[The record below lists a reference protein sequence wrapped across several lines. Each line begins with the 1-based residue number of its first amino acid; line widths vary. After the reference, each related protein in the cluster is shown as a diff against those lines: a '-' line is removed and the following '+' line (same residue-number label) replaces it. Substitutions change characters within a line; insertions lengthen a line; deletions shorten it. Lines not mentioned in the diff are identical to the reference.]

1 MINMA
6 KNNEKN
12 DVAGFLDELKEMT
25 PDRPARQLVNYET
38 YKPEYDV
45 VHKGYVLEGYTDGIE
60 SPLGSVSTAVR
71 MVAPGNKG
79 EAPEGRRITV
89 WLSSYEQN
97 DFQRFLTTQ
106 VDSEEGRSLPVTIDF
121 LRRLETSQK
130 TGRDYKQFFAIYR
143 GDAESDALPEVHEDQ
158 IKQDTPTPAAE

>member
-1 MINMA
+1 MA
-6 KNNEKN
+6 KKNDN
-12 DVAGFLDELKEMT
+12 DVASFLEELQEMT
-25 PDRPARQLVNYET
+25 PERPARQLVNYET
-38 YKPEYDV
+38 YKPAYDA
-45 VHKGYVLEGYTDGIE
+45 VHKGYILEGYTEGIE

-97 DFQRFLTTQ
+97 DFQRFLTNQ
-106 VDSEEGRSLPVTIDF
+106 VDKEGRSLPVTIDF

-143 GDAESDALPEVHEDQ
+143 SDADRDALPDIHEDQ
-158 IKQDTPTPAAE
+158 IKVDTPATPAAE